1 MQIAVGQL
9 EIVTGNLQANL
20 ENIANLIKEAKEES
34 IDLLVLPELALGG
47 LLLGDVW
54 RQRAF
59 IADYQAA
66 QRQIAALAG
75 DLTVIFA
82 GLAQGD
88 GPDLICCFAANNGNL
103 QPLLA
108 PLGKSPIP
116 GAYEAFD
123 PGLRHAL
130 NRVQIKGREY
140 KIACILGDWQELP
153 AMNEKPDLL
162 LNLGHWPIRLGQE
175 LPALPQDI
183 PCLRLNAFGL
193 QNTGRNIY
201 IFPGEAVYSSP
212 RMDFCSPFFT
222 PGLHIVRESKVAWP
236 RDMALLHQASVFA
249 IRSFAKL
256 IGLNKA
262 VIGLSGGIDSALA
275 ACLYAEA
282 LGKDNVL
289 LINMP
294 SRYNSTVTKDL
305 AARLAAD
312 LGCNYAIMPI
322 EESLLGTVRQLT
334 DTPINGSDGQWY
346 LTLDAHIEEN
356 IQARD
361 RSARVLAGVAASW
374 QAFFTCNANKTELIS
389 GYGTFYGD
397 LAGALAIMADL
408 WKYQVYQLSEYL
420 SDNSSL
426 NTAVLKEIIK
436 LRPSAELS
444 ELQAIE
450 LGRGDPFVYP
460 YHDRLFAAWAESDAA
475 PEDLLRWYQEERL
488 EEMLGCRPKLVA
500 EIFPKAEDF
509 ISDLEYWWKLYSGI
523 AMAKRIQGV
532 PYLVF
537 SQKPLGER
545 NRESQLTPYFT
556 TAYQS
561 LKRSLIE
568 RE

>member
-1 MQIAVGQL
+1 MQIAVGQY
-9 EIVTGNLQANL
+9 EIVPGNPQANL
-20 ENIANLIKEAKEES
+20 ENIAKLIKEAKQES
-34 IDLLVLPELALGG
+34 IDLLVLPELALSG
-47 LLLGDVW
+47 LLLGDLW

-59 IADYQAA
+59 VADCRAA
-66 QRQIAALAG
+66 QNQIAALAG
-75 DLTVIFA
+75 DLTVIFG
-82 GLAQGD
+82 GLAQED
-88 GPDLICCFAANNGNL
+88 SSSLSCCFAANNGNL
-103 QPLLA
+103 QPLPA
-108 PLGKSPIP
+108 PLGRSPIP
-116 GAYEAFD
+116 GAYETSG
-123 PGLRHAL
+123 PGLRDIL
-130 NRVQIKGREY
+130 NRVRIKGREY

-153 AMNEKPDLL
+153 LMSEKPDLL
-162 LNLGHWPIRLGQE
+162 IDLGHWPLRLGQK

-193 QNTGRNIY
+193 QNIGRNIY
-201 IFPGEAVYSSP
+201 IFPGEAVYHSS

-222 PGLHIVRESKVAWP
+222 SGLQIVRESKVTWP
-236 RDMALLHQASVFA
+236 RDMALLHQAAVFA

-282 LGKDNVL
+282 LGRENL
-289 LINMP
+289 LLVNMP
-294 SRYNSTVTKDL
+294 SRYNSATTKDL
-305 AARLAAD
+305 AARLAGD
-312 LGCNYAIMPI
+312 LGCHYAIMPI
-322 EESLLGTVRQLT
+322 EESLLGTVKQLT

-408 WKYQVYQLSEYL
+408 WKYQIYQLSEYL
-420 SDNSSL
+420 SDNSPL
-426 NTAVLKEIIK
+426 KPATLKEIIK
-436 LRPSAELS
+436 LQPSAELS
-444 ELQAIE
+444 DLQAIE

-488 EEMLGCRPKLVA
+488 EEMLGCRPGLAA

-509 ISDLEYWWKLYSGI
+509 INDMEYWWKLYSGI

-556 TAYQS
+556 NAYQS